1 FGGSIRKTFE
11 TSRDRRAAADRI
23 VQEQGVSPAEA
34 RAMAKQQVPRDFTE
48 VRKAKAQQ
56 AAGEAAQDLV
66 ENRQG
71 SVGIVMA
78 RVEGMQLIARELRK
92 VGMDDEA
99 TQMSL
104 AATEIKNEEF
114 ARIAGVEKVRQLTA
128 TSAAKEKQTQA
139 ETARIGLPDIDKLLG
154 YEENLIALLDTNDNP
169 EERVTLNRYLDITQ
183 QSIAKKVFITR
194 TQADVD
200 LASNLR
206 PTVAGKLQESILE
219 SNNQLGLLAS
229 IGDTYKPEYLTYFAK
244 GKKAVLAGAEKFGVT
259 LPESQQKFVA
269 EYTVFTQNALDSL
282 NLYIKFITGAQ
293 MSNVEADRL
302 RKGFPDAENN
312 SATEFIARYEG
323 TVRKMLG
330 YTQRASEALRTGN
343 TGLLPKDADSLGA
356 DITSYLPTDEF
367 VRKFLGLDK
376 EELAPRDSD
385 TEFKAVL
392 DIVDAEIKRREAAG
406 EK

>member
-1 FGGSIRKTFE
+1 
-11 TSRDRRAAADRI
+11 
-23 VQEQGVSPAEA
+23 
-34 RAMAKQQVPRDFTE
+34 
-48 VRKAKAQQ
+48 RKAKAQQ
-56 AAGEAAQDLV
+56 AAGAAAQDLI
-66 ENRQG
+66 EKRRG
-71 SVGIVMA
+71 EIGITMA
-78 RVEGMQLIARELRK
+78 RVEGMQLIARQLRK

-99 TQMSL
+99 TKMSL
-104 AATEIKNEEF
+104 AATDLKNEEF
-114 ARIAGVEKVRQLTA
+114 ARLAGVEKVRQLTA
-128 TSAAKEKQTQA
+128 TSAAKEEGERA
-139 ETARIGLPDIDKLLG
+139 RTARVGLPEIDKLLG
-154 YEENLIALLDTNDNP
+154 YEENLIALLDTNDDP

-229 IGDTYKPEYLTYFAK
+229 IGDTYQPQFLTYFAK
-244 GKKAVLAGAEKFGVT
+244 GKKAVLTGFEKLGGT
-259 LPESQQKFVA
+259 IPESQQKFVA

-312 SATEFIARYEG
+312 SASEFIARYKG

-330 YTQRASEALRTGN
+330 YTQRASEALRTGD
-343 TGLLPKDADSLGA
+343 TGLLPKDADSLGT
-356 DITSYLPTDEF
+356 DITQFLPTDEF
-367 VRKFLGLDK
+367 VNKFLGLDK
-376 EELAPRDSD
+376 EELAPRDRD
-385 TEFKAVL
+385 AEFKEVL
-392 DIVDAEIKRREAAG
+392 DIVDAEIRRREAAG